1 MDLNLVWAALAGGLL
16 GALADWLFAGIIFR
30 ERYRLHPEVWRQGNE
45 RGRIAAAQ
53 ALVLVT
59 AIAFVLLAWKTHQ
72 TDARGALKLA
82 AMIWLI
88 GPLPTLLANAMFIRI
103 DRLVTV
109 SHAVGWLA
117 KLLLIAA
124 ATAWFVD

>member
-1 MDLNLVWAALAGGLL
+1 MDLNLLWAILAGALL
-16 GALADWLFAGIIFR
+16 GSLADWLFAGVIFH
-30 ERYRLHPEVWRQGNE
+30 ERYQVYPEVWRQGNE

-53 ALVLVT
+53 ALCLVT
-59 AIAFVLLAWKTHQ
+59 SAAFVLLAWKMHQ

-82 AMIWLI
+82 AMVWLI
-88 GPLPTLLANAMFIRI
+88 GPLPMLLANAMFIRI

-109 SHAVGWLA
+109 SHAIGWLA

-124 ATAWFVD
+124 AAAYFVK